1 MMKPIKLSWLGLM
14 LLSHLTNG
22 QSASSIKLFRFGSS
36 GHEKPGVEYPD
47 GRRVD
52 VSTFGSDYNESFFE
66 TDGVNR
72 LKSWLATH
80 ASQCPPVDK
89 TVRLGS
95 CVARPSK
102 MVGIGLNYRDHAQE
116 ASMAIPKEPVIF
128 LKATTSLSGPFDP
141 IPLPANSQKVD
152 WEVEIAIVIGKK
164 ASLVSEQEAA
174 NYIAGYALVNDVSE
188 RSYQLE
194 GTGQWTKGKSF
205 DGFGP
210 LGPYFIPAAQLSDPQ
225 HVGLQLSVNG
235 KVMQSSNTA
244 NMIFGI
250 NYLVS
255 YISQYMTLLPGDVI
269 ITGTPAGVGLGH
281 KPAVYLKEGDEVVL
295 NGDGLG
301 TQRHKVV
308 RFKKGQ

>member
-1 MMKPIKLSWLGLM
+1 M
-14 LLSHLTNG
+14 
-22 QSASSIKLFRFGSS
+22 KLFRFGPS
-36 GHEKPGVEYPD
+36 GYEKPGVEYPD
-47 GRRVD
+47 GRRLD
-52 VSTFGSDYNESFFE
+52 VSEFGSDYNESFFE
-66 TDGVNR
+66 TDGINR
-72 LKSWLATH
+72 LKNWLATY
-80 ASQCPPVDK
+80 AAQCLPVDK
-89 TVRLGS
+89 SVRIGP

-102 MVGIGLNYRDHAQE
+102 IVGIGLNYRDHAQE

-128 LKATTSLSGPFDP
+128 LKATSSLSGPFDP
-141 IPLPANSQKVD
+141 IPMPPSSQKLD

-164 ASLVSEQEAA
+164 AALLSEQEAV

-210 LGPYFIPAAQLSDPQ
+210 LGPYFIPASQLPDPQ
-225 HVGLQLSVNG
+225 HIALQLSVNE

-281 KPAVYLKEGDEVVL
+281 KPAVFLQVGDEVVL
-295 NGDGLG
+295 KGEGLG
-301 TQRHKVV
+301 TQRQKVV
-308 RFKKGQ
+308 PFKKDR